1 MRRAL
6 IAVFAVVAS
15 AATLKPV
22 IPKDG
27 PKPVGPYSPGI
38 DAGAFVYVSGQ
49 GARDATGRLPTGIED
64 QARQCLTNV
73 KQVLDAAG
81 LTLEHVV
88 WAQVFLSN
96 VKSYDTMNGV
106 YGSFFPKDPPA
117 RSTVVVARMPGE
129 TPIEISVVAVRDL
142 RDKKVVRDPSVQS
155 SVSNA
160 VQVGNRLY
168 VSGVLGMDANRT
180 VPKEPRQQVNELLRQ
195 MREVLRKAGM
205 EIRNMAYIHVY
216 VDSGIPVK
224 LLGRLLTEVLPSEA
238 ALSVIETAALPMG
251 AHIEISG
258 VASKDAK
265 REGVCNSI
273 GDTIYCPGAGG
284 TIEQVLKRIS
294 ESMTNARTDIGHV
307 VITNVFIDDIQNFE
321 AMNKVYAGAFGRS
334 APARV
339 TLQSTSKADE
349 LTLAPS
355 TNSPPPKR
363 DSPRVQI
370 TTIAVR

>member
-1 MRRAL
+1 MSDECQAGSRRGRAH
-6 IAVFAVVAS
+6 I
-15 AATLKPV
+15 
-22 IPKDG
+22 
-27 PKPVGPYSPGI
+27 
-38 DAGAFVYVSGQ
+38 
-49 GARDATGRLPTGIED
+49 GARGLGAGVSFERKKLRHDEWRLRI
-64 QARQCLTNV
+64 
-73 KQVLDAAG
+73 
-81 LTLEHVV
+81 
-88 WAQVFLSN
+88 
-96 VKSYDTMNGV
+96 
-106 YGSFFPKDPPA
+106 FFPKDPPA

-142 RDKKVVRDPSVQS
+142 KDKKVVRDPSVQS
-155 SVSNA
+155 PVSNA

-238 ALSVIETAALPMG
+238 ALSVIEAAALPMG

-258 VASKDAK
+258 VASKDAR

-349 LTLAPS
+349 LTLRRAPTLLHPS
-355 TNSPPPKR
+355 ATARACRSPQSRSAECSRNAGKTHAIVSLNEGHNFWPGRP
-363 DSPRVQI
+363 
-370 TTIAVR
+370 VRPGVVSRL